1 MRYEAKHKY
10 FKQLANT
17 VRNVINLP
25 YTLAVRAVNNHWDGQ
40 LEWLLE
46 WTTGLT
52 FFELKIIFM
61 ACNEIPLPVK
71 LHPQSV
77 IVSTIALHST
87 KRRQPVSNSCDGY
100 SMNSSIP
107 KALEGGGSREYK
119 AIA

>member
-1 MRYEAKHKY
+1 MDY
-10 FKQLANT
+10 FFA
-17 VRNVINLP
+17 
-25 YTLAVRAVNNHWDGQ
+25 
-40 LEWLLE
+40 
-46 WTTGLT
+46 
-52 FFELKIIFM
+52 LKIIFM

-77 IVSTIALHST
+77 IVSTLALHST

-107 KALEGGGSREYK
+107 KALERVGGGGSREYK